1 MNAGLILQIIGAI
14 LSILGIL
21 IGIIGVL
28 VSPKDNLIS
37 HFSGNNIINT
47 QTNMGDTFN
56 VSSNNQQGGITAGQ
70 INIGNNQ
77 RHLSD
82 EDIKSLIESI
92 SAQNPTLIKI
102 TSNSNM
108 ESYQYA
114 KDVQQFLVSKGYN
127 VEGVYQT
134 MLAGGPIGI
143 STQSEG
149 ENIMGVYVN

>member
-1 MNAGLILQIIGAI
+1 
-14 LSILGIL
+14 
-21 IGIIGVL
+21 
-28 VSPKDNLIS
+28 
-37 HFSGNNIINT
+37 
-47 QTNMGDTFN
+47 
-56 VSSNNQQGGITAGQ
+56 
-70 INIGNNQ
+70 
-77 RHLSD
+77 
-82 EDIKSLIESI
+82 
-92 SAQNPTLIKI
+92 
-102 TSNSNM
+102 M

>member
-70 INIGNNQ
+70 INI
-77 RHLSD
+77 
-82 EDIKSLIESI
+82 ED
-92 SAQNPTLIKI
+92 T
-102 TSNSNM
+102 
-108 ESYQYA
+108 
-114 KDVQQFLVSKGYN
+114 
-127 VEGVYQT
+127 
-134 MLAGGPIGI
+134 
-143 STQSEG
+143 
-149 ENIMGVYVN
+149 